1 MPRKS
6 KHELLEDRIIEE
18 IQASAFAPDVSQT
31 AKSKYLQTL
40 SALLRRRAKRI
51 AEKQAVARA
60 RKAIRDQENHRYP
73 NVLPWNG
80 IGPDPNWKP
89 GAPVKPFEI
98 PAGINK
104 G

>member
-51 AEKQAVARA
+51 EVKQAAARA
-60 RKAIRDQENHRYP
+60 RKAIRDQANYVYP
-73 NVLPWNG
+73 SVLPRNG
-80 IGPDPNWKP
+80 REPPDDFKP
-89 GAPVKPFEI
+89 AHVRPFVI
-98 PAGINK
+98 PRGINR